1 MPKQS
6 EYMIPSSS
14 EIETARTL
22 LAFRDRFAPNPVAG
36 FPRPV
41 DFAAAYRIQA
51 AMEQILVSERGFEP
65 TGYKIAGTNEAA
77 RRHANIP
84 SPFFGRLYRQST
96 SLAPTVL
103 PARPNFWRA
112 HEAEIGFLLARD
124 LGPAGAPYDAAS
136 IAAATEAVLPAIEIV
151 ATSFAPWTEAG
162 GFNLASD
169 NAAHGYW
176 IKGEAV
182 TDFSGLDLLDT
193 PITLSIDGQVR
204 ATGMGRNV
212 EGGPLGMTAWLA
224 NMLLGMGRM
233 LKAGDYVTTGT
244 TILPQPVGAEDSVLA
259 DFGPLGRI
267 AYRIRE

>member
-1 MPKQS
+1 
-6 EYMIPSSS
+6 MIPSTSD
-14 EIETARTL
+14 IETARTL
-22 LAFRDRFAPNPVAG
+22 LAFRARCAPNHVAG
-36 FPRPV
+36 FARPV

-51 AMEQILVSERGFEP
+51 AMEHILVSERGFEP

-77 RRHANIP
+77 RRLANIP

-96 SLAPTVL
+96 SLGPTAL
-103 PARPNFWRA
+103 PARPGLWRV
-112 HEAEIGFLLARD
+112 HEAEIGFLLGRD
-124 LGPAGAPYDAAS
+124 LGPAGAPYEAAS
-136 IAAATEAVLPAIEIV
+136 VAAATEAVLPAIEIV

-162 GFNLASD
+162 GFNLVSD

-176 IKGEAV
+176 IMGEAV
-182 TDFSGLDLLDT
+182 TDFASLDLLDS
-193 PITLSIDGQVR
+193 PITLSINGQLR
-204 ATGMGRNV
+204 ATGKGRNV

-244 TILPQPVGAEDSVLA
+244 TILPQPVGTNESALA

-267 AYRIRE
+267 VYRIGE